1 MKMSPKTQEL
11 REPLMYQTR
20 SSIILALK
28 RMAACCVLAAAVG
41 IGSASADEA
50 SGVSSQVGPDLTL
63 RTPPYLQNRSR
74 TGIVVMAELESHQ
87 QLVVQYGSSSDY
99 GRSVAMETV
108 ASGGGSYFYRGI
120 LSGLE
125 PGATYHY
132 RLALPDGT
140 GVTGDATFRTA
151 PAHWE
156 DFSFAA
162 LGDTQTV
169 NTVKAHED
177 RKYWEADPWE
187 PGNSMFRDMVERGVA
202 FFLGL
207 GDHAQD
213 GDNYQ
218 RTKQAYLDRMCAILG
233 RHVPFYI
240 AWGNH
245 DGKSPEHPLRLAA
258 DMPSRFRTDGRSTST
273 PGFGSYAFEYS
284 GVFFV
289 CLDHFQSSAR
299 AADDP
304 ENDITNGWLDAV
316 LDSPAARNARFR
328 IVAVHVPPFCERWID
343 GSARLRE
350 HLVPRLERFEVHLCL
365 SGHMHGYERGFLN
378 GVHYVI
384 AGNGSYLDCFEPL
397 VHDWPHMVV
406 GGQIDGRPHHVS
418 GQYRRQSRPG
428 VLGPAEPIQG
438 GLFHGYAQVTVR
450 DRCLRLDMHGFNA
463 DGSYIGI
470 LDSFEID
477 PSPCP
482 LPTREREHG
491 TAISLPILGD
501 QQHGGDGFMLVKHE
515 IDASL
520 REGDGQS
527 MADVDGDGNNNVI
540 VGTGRGGQVFWYE
553 KHSPTEWTRHLIADG
568 FVEVE
573 GTIAAD
579 FNNDGQ
585 IEVVILDQATADLSR
600 PHVSI
605 AKQDTEDPRKS
616 WSVSVLDSH
625 APHVQQGIA
634 VDITGNG
641 LLDFVYAYEG
651 KVDGEG
657 GFYWMQNHGGNPLD
671 PANWTKHE
679 IGQMEGAWWIDRNSP
694 KDFSGNGIGGDLL
707 VGARAGGR
715 APRSARGGIFL
726 YLRPEDPTRPWQK
739 ITVDDT
745 FPTLQVASGDLTGNG
760 DDRDVVAGACHDSQH
775 TGLFIYE
782 FHNGWNRI
790 EVERDHN
797 WWGTYAYDINQD
809 GRAEI
814 IAGEQTGHT
823 LRIYAFDQ
831 DAGRYTLRASDRFRK
846 PDDQILFDDI
856 TGDGRK
862 TEFFVGADPGGVFWY
877 QAFFS

>member
-1 MKMSPKTQEL
+1 
-11 REPLMYQTR
+11 MYRTTNG
-20 SSIILALK
+20 IVLAWK
-28 RMAACCVLAAAVG
+28 RMAACWVLAATVG
-41 IGSASADEA
+41 LGGASADEA
-50 SGVSSQVGPDLTL
+50 SGVSSQEGPELTL
-63 RTPPYLQNRSR
+63 RTPPYL
-74 TGIVVMAELESHQ
+74 
-87 QLVVQYGSSSDY
+87 
-99 GRSVAMETV
+99 
-108 ASGGGSYFYRGI
+108 
-120 LSGLE
+120 
-125 PGATYHY
+125 
-132 RLALPDGT
+132 
-140 GVTGDATFRTA
+140 
-151 PAHWE
+151 
-156 DFSFAA
+156 
-162 LGDTQTV
+162 
-169 NTVKAHED
+169 
-177 RKYWEADPWE
+177 
-187 PGNSMFRDMVERGVA
+187 
-202 FFLGL
+202 
-207 GDHAQD
+207 
-213 GDNYQ
+213 
-218 RTKQAYLDRMCAILG
+218 DRMAAILG

-245 DGKSPEHPLRLAA
+245 DGRSPEHPLRLAA
-258 DMPSRFRTDGRSTST
+258 DMPSRFRADGRSTTT

-304 ENDITNGWLDAV
+304 ENDVTNGWLDAV

-328 IVAVHVPPFCERWID
+328 IVAVHVPPFCQRWID

-365 SGHMHGYERGFLN
+365 SGHMHRYERGSLN

-406 GGQIDGRPHHVS
+406 GGQIDGSES
-418 GQYRRQSRPG
+418 GRENRAAG
-428 VLGPAEPIQG
+428 V
-438 GLFHGYAQVTVR
+438 
-450 DRCLRLDMHGFNA
+450 
-463 DGSYIGI
+463 
-470 LDSFEID
+470 
-477 PSPCP
+477 
-482 LPTREREHG
+482 
-491 TAISLPILGD
+491 GD
-501 QQHGGDGFMLVKHE
+501 QQHGGPGFMLVKHE
-515 IDASL
+515 IDTSI

-634 VDITGNG
+634 VDVTGNG

-651 KVDGEG
+651 KVDGQG
-657 GFYWMQNHGGNPLD
+657 GFYWMRNHGGNPLD
-671 PANWTKHE
+671 PGNWTKHE

-694 KDFSGNGIGGDLL
+694 KDFSGDGVRGDLL

-760 DDRDVVAGACHDSQH
+760 DDRDIVAGACHDSQH
-775 TGLFIYE
+775 TGLYLYE

-790 EVERDHN
+790 EVESDHN

-831 DAGRYTLRASDRFRK
+831 DADRYTLRASDRFRK

-877 QAFFS
+877 QTYRDPANQAQPDEPRLPLSAFQIYRGESHAHTVYTWSHGGHWLEGNKVLRPDWQPSEAPQR